1 MNAILKNDVVAYTVY
16 AMLSFLG
23 YYVSIKLMLINTI
36 TLWLSVACAVLVVG
50 YDATYNYKL
59 TKSLVPD
66 YPYQYV
72 ATVSAVIATVV
83 VAVAIPQAA
92 AIYSAIVA
100 VIFTI
105 AVHKVKALD
114 YLRDTYC

>member
-1 MNAILKNDVVAYTVY
+1 MRKLMCAILKNDVVAYTVY

-50 YDATYNYKL
+50 YATYNYKL

-66 YPYQYV
+66 YPYQY
-72 ATVSAVIATVV
+72 VSAVIATVV

>member
-1 MNAILKNDVVAYTVY
+1 MRKLICAILKNDVVAYTVY

-23 YYVSIKLMLINTI
+23 YYVGIKLMLINTI

-50 YDATYNYKL
+50 YATYNYKL
-59 TKSLVPD
+59 TKLVP
-66 YPYQYV
+66 YV
-72 ATVSAVIATVV
+72 ATVSAVIAPVV

-105 AVHKVKALD
+105 VVRKVKALD

>member
-1 MNAILKNDVVAYTVY
+1 MCAILKNDVVAYTVY

-23 YYVSIKLMLINTI
+23 YYVGIKLMLINTI

-50 YDATYNYKL
+50 YATYNYKL

-66 YPYQYV
+66 HPYQYV

-105 AVHKVKALD
+105 VVHKVKALD

>member
-1 MNAILKNDVVAYTVY
+1 MRKLMCAILKNDVVAYTVY

-23 YYVSIKLMLINTI
+23 YYVGIKLMLINTI

-50 YDATYNYKL
+50 YATYNYKL
-59 TKSLVPD
+59 TKSLVP
-66 YPYQYV
+66 YV

-105 AVHKVKALD
+105 VVHKVKALD

>member
-1 MNAILKNDVVAYTVY
+1 MCAILKNDVVAYTVY

-50 YDATYNYKL
+50 YATYNYKL

-66 YPYQYV
+66 YPYV